1 MSDLAL
7 ADLVVAVHVGYV
19 AFVLIGEILILIGI
33 WRHWSWVHNRW
44 FRIAHLLAILIVAGE
59 AILNITCPLTVWEA
73 QLRARAGQTM
83 TAGQSVTQGTFLG
96 KLMHELI
103 FFDVPDWVFNTS
115 YVIFA
120 VLVALTFWYA
130 PPKWKKR
137 PARSLD
143 SASYN

>member
-7 ADLVVAVHVGYV
+7 ADLVVAIHVGYV

-33 WRHWSWVHNRW
+33 WRHWGWVRNRW
-44 FRIAHLLAILIVAGE
+44 FRIAHLVAILIVAGE
-59 AILNITCPLTVWEA
+59 AILNITCPLTIWEA
-73 QLRARAGQTM
+73 QLRERAGQSM
-83 TAGQSVTQGTFLG
+83 TAGQTVTQGTFLG

-120 VLVALTFWYA
+120 VLVASTFWFA
-130 PPKWKKR
+130 PPRWKNHR
-137 PARSLD
+137 APATR
-143 SASYN
+143 